1 LRSRLV
7 LVFGARLGMA
17 VMAVMIHMGRHPVR
31 RSKTSATGFV
41 AEVIESLQMI
51 IKK

>member
-1 LRSRLV
+1 
-7 LVFGARLGMA
+7 MA

-31 RSKTSATGFV
+31 RSKTSATAGFV